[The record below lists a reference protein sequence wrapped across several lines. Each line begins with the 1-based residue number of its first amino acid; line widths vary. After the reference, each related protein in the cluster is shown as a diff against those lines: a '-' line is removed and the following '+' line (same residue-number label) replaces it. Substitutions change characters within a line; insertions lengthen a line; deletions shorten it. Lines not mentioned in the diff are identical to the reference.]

1 MEGLSLAR
9 IQRLVRSSGRH
20 LSLMV
25 ERGDRH
31 TDQERLLAKVVN
43 AELDK
48 GVNTEVA
55 KVVNTEVAKPKVVNT
70 EVAKVVNTEVTKAVN
85 TEVNKPKMVNV
96 ERKKVNTKKIEVL
109 NVNTEMNVAKTNE
122 EKVFKEGKPSN
133 LITEMCQARSRK
145 EASLRTCLGLS
156 RATAW
161 LPGVKHHR
169 NLFTG
174 EQGGRQRL

>member
-48 GVNTEVA
+48 VVNTEVA
-55 KVVNTEVAKPKVVNT
+55 KVVNTEVAKVVN
-70 EVAKVVNTEVTKAVN
+70 A
-85 TEVNKPKMVNV
+85 EVNKPKVVNA
-96 ERKKVNTKKIEVL
+96 EGKKVNTAKIKVI
-109 NVNTEMNVAKTNE
+109 NIKTEKNVAKINDE
-122 EKVFKEGKPSN
+122 KPSN
-133 LITEMCQARSRK
+133 LITEMCKARSRK
-145 EASLRTCLGLS
+145 EASLRTCLRLS
-156 RATAW
+156 RATAC
-161 LPGVKHHR
+161 LPEVKHHR
-169 NLFTG
+169 NFFTG

>member
-1 MEGLSLAR
+1 MGDTPVEGLSLAR

-48 GVNTEVA
+48 VVNTEVA
-55 KVVNTEVAKPKVVNT
+55 KVVNTEVAKVVN
-70 EVAKVVNTEVTKAVN
+70 A
-85 TEVNKPKMVNV
+85 EVNKPKVVNA
-96 ERKKVNTKKIEVL
+96 EGKKVNTAKIKVI
-109 NVNTEMNVAKTNE
+109 NINTEKNVAKINE
-122 EKVFKEGKPSN
+122 EKGVNDEKPSN
-133 LITEMCQARSRK
+133 LITEMCKARSRK

-174 EQGGRQRL
+174 KQGGRQRL